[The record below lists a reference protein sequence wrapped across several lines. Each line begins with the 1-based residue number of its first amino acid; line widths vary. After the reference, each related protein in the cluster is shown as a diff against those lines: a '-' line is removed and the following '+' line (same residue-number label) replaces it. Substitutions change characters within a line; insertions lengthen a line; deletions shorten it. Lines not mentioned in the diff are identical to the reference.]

1 MLESCRGLKS
11 VASSDSYD
19 MTDQA
24 ASLRKLASPCRVIG
38 LISSQVG
45 LGYGT
50 ILAGVA
56 AEIAKQTNWKTLL
69 FCQRQFH
76 KYDNRSSMLSVLGGG
91 LDSSQTID
99 DLPFDAQLIS
109 SRYDNLDI
117 FHLSEDATLLP
128 PEAVDQIHKLEVKLK
143 EITQNY
149 QLVLLDFGQMV
160 EDETVVPIALP
171 SELITITSPSK
182 DSRTRCYGLI
192 KDILKNEAHAQINL
206 IVNMASSPM
215 IAENVAES
223 VRSVVKKFL
232 NHDLHILGKF
242 LADPD
247 IVRATRQNQ
256 PITEISS
263 ENTVAESMQEVV
275 KELLRNHDQN
285 KTTLVKLGTLL
296 VQNFVASSKS

>member
-1 MLESCRGLKS
+1 MLKS
-11 VASSDSYD
+11 VTNSDSHD

-50 ILAGVA
+50 ILASVA
-56 AEIAKQTNWKTLL
+56 AEIAKQTDWKTLL

-76 KYDNRSSMLSVLGGG
+76 KYDNRLSVLNILGGG
-91 LDSSQTID
+91 LDSSQTIA
-99 DLPFDAQLIS
+99 DLPFDAHLIS

-117 FHLSEDATLLP
+117 FHLSEDAALLS

-160 EDETVVPIALP
+160 EDETFVPMALP

-182 DSRTRCYGLI
+182 DSRARCYGLI
-192 KDILKNEAHAQINL
+192 KDILKNEAHPQINL
-206 IVNMASSPM
+206 IVNMAPSP
-215 IAENVAES
+215 IVAENVAES
-223 VRSVVKKFL
+223 VQSVVKKFL
-232 NHDLHILGKF
+232 NHDLQILGKF

-247 IVRATRQNQ
+247 VIRATRQNQ

-263 ENTVAESMQEVV
+263 DNLVAEPIQEVV
-275 KELLRNHDQN
+275 RELLNNHDQN

-296 VQNFVASSKS
+296 VQNFIASSKN